1 MSSVHWCYLVSA
13 ITLLFKPPLRGITYF
28 LQIANSK
35 LSHCVIMSYYF
46 SNMFF
51 KSHIWYVYEIEHFPI
66 LYNKLYTILSGSDQQ
81 VALFSTCI
89 CLHLADN
96 QFMAFDNVII
106 PGFSNNNDAN
116 VMRQLSWSI
125 QQNFPYTGRH
135 ICVHT
140 VYNK

>member
-1 MSSVHWCYLVSA
+1 
-13 ITLLFKPPLRGITYF
+13 
-28 LQIANSK
+28 
-35 LSHCVIMSYYF
+35 MSYYF

-51 KSHIWYVYEIEHFPI
+51 KSHIWYFYEIEHFPI

-125 QQNFPYTGRH
+125 QQNFPYTGRQ